1 MIRLSS
7 NLIFGMFF
15 LIMCSCAS
23 SYKQINPDSLYFT
36 GKSGQDD
43 IEFSYKTSILNTSG
57 NSKFALKEAKSGT
70 SLIAVRILNNSEK
83 EIIIGQNAH
92 LKSGNYQLELL
103 TPNQITSKIKQ
114 STASYLLFML
124 LTPMH
129 LTIDDRDGPPE
140 SYNIGIGV
148 GPGLTLLNMATAS
161 GANSAFY
168 NELVQFSLI
177 NKSIAPG
184 ETTFGLVGFNH
195 HSFGTIELEIFD

>member
-1 MIRLSS
+1 
-7 NLIFGMFF
+7 
-15 LIMCSCAS
+15 
-23 SYKQINPDSLYFT
+23 
-36 GKSGQDD
+36 
-43 IEFSYKTSILNTSG
+43 
-57 NSKFALKEAKSGT
+57 
-70 SLIAVRILNNSEK
+70 
-83 EIIIGQNAH
+83 
-92 LKSGNYQLELL
+92 
-103 TPNQITSKIKQ
+103 
-114 STASYLLFML
+114 
-124 LTPMH
+124 MH

>member
-15 LIMCSCAS
+15 LMICSCAS

-36 GKSGQDD
+36 GKSSQDD
-43 IEFSYKTSILNTSG
+43 IEFSYKTSILNASG

-70 SLIAVRILNNSEK
+70 SLIAVRILNNSDK

-129 LTIDDRDGPPE
+129 LTIDNRDGPPE

-168 NELVQFSLI
+168 NELIQFSLI

-184 ETTFGLVGFNH
+184 ETTFGLVGFNY
-195 HSFGTIELEIFD
+195 HSFGTIELEILD